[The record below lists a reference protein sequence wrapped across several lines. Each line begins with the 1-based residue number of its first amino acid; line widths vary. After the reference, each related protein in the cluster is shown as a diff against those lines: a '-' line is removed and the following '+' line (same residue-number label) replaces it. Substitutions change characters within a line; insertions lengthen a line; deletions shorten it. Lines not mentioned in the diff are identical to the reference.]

1 MRTSARCPADLPPD
15 ELTVERAKELIAK
28 GSGGPRELGAD
39 PTSGE
44 MVLALTGRFG
54 PFVQLGVL
62 EEGSKAKPPRAS
74 LFKSMDPDTI
84 DLETALKLL
93 SLPRVVGADAEGN
106 EITAQNGR
114 YGPYLK
120 KGTDS
125 RSLETEDQ
133 IFNVTLAEAEAI
145 FAQPE
150 AGPEP
155 ADQAADPGVRGE
167 PRHRE
172 AGPGARRP
180 VRSLRHRRRHQRD
193 HPSRH
198 RPRCDHL
205 RGGARPP
212 PRTRGQG
219 PGEEGRPRA
228 AKKPAKKKTAKKAVK
243 KSATGTTR
251 VVKKGTSAAAKKAKA
266 KQSTNAAALEALGSS
281 DGD

>member
-1 MRTSARCPADLPPD
+1 
-15 ELTVERAKELIAK
+15 
-28 GSGGPRELGAD
+28 
-39 PTSGE
+39 
-44 MVLALTGRFG
+44 
-54 PFVQLGVL
+54 
-62 EEGSKAKPPRAS
+62 
-74 LFKSMDPDTI
+74 MDPDTL

-145 FAQPE
+145 FAQPK
-150 AGPEP
+150 
-155 ADQAADPGVRGE
+155 RGRNQRTKPPIQE
-167 PRHRE
+167 FGESPDT
-172 AGPGARRP
+172 GKP
-180 VRSLRHRRRHQRD
+180 VRVLDGRFGPYVTDGVTNATIRRGIDPDAITFEEALDLLRER
-193 HPSRH
+193 
-198 RPRCDHL
+198 
-205 RGGARPP
+205 AAK
-212 PRTRGQG
+212 G
-219 PGEEGRPRA
+219 PA
-228 AKKPAKKKTAKKAVK
+228 KKAKKTAKKPAKKKTAKKAVK